1 MAEEDEGRV
10 DNEEH
15 LSVSQTSAGGSCY
28 CDCGAGGHGPALS
41 ESTDS
46 FSSHTNRPTV
56 RAASAGP
63 GGSSAGQSSQDTLS
77 KDTESVAGRRMWHR
91 AQCPM
96 FDKSMQ
102 TSARNI
108 SASTNKVSYSG
119 IFKNFNSFD

>member
-28 CDCGAGGHGPALS
+28 CDCGAGGHGPAMS

-56 RAASAGP
+56 RAA
-63 GGSSAGQSSQDTLS
+63 SAGQSSQDTLS